1 MISHLLDVSPNDQER
16 VAFFCTNGTSRA
28 EEAKSAETSL
38 RSLVKQ
44 LAIQG
49 ERALLQPVVAR
60 YDELRNISHLGK
72 DDCIGLL
79 IGIISEY
86 RQINIIIDA
95 IDELED
101 DDVREDLLK
110 SFKKNYRTFTGR
122 GGQDF
127 HLKPRPR
134 QRLQS
139 DG

>member
-1 MISHLLDVSPNDQER
+1 MISHLLDVSPNDQEC
-16 VAFFCTNGTSRA
+16 VASFYTNGTSRA

-60 YDELRNISHLGK
+60 YDELQNISHLGN
-72 DDCIGLL
+72 DCIGLL
-79 IGIISEY
+79 TGIISEY
-86 RQINIIIDA
+86 RHINIIIDA

-110 SFKKNYRTFTGR
+110 SFKKNYRKITGR
-122 GGQDF
+122 GGQDC

-134 QRLQS
+134 QRLQT

>member
-1 MISHLLDVSPNDQER
+1 MRKLLTNSFRSTVISHLLDVSPNDQER
-16 VAFFCTNGTSRA
+16 VASFYTNGTSRA
-28 EEAKSAETSL
+28 EEAKSAEASL

-60 YDELRNISHLGK
+60 YDELQN
-72 DDCIGLL
+72 

-110 SFKKNYRTFTGR
+110 SFKKNYRKITGR

-134 QRLQS
+134 QRLQT